1 MELEKERPTESEPC
15 ESDKMINE
23 LLNASTISSITSIT
37 SSDRSDCDSL
47 EKNIETMVNNS
58 KVYYQS
64 LSDDAFKTSIEEID
78 NINRT
83 INIDKT
89 GNDMD
94 FEPKIDKLENSSVL
108 EDHLVD
114 SGVFA
119 DQVNCDIQRNFD
131 DLGNS
136 PTRNVRTLRKLPKS
150 KTFDS
155 TMSAY
160 GKTYDNS
167 YDRRSSNSRTHVFM
181 TSQECV
187 VVPGCRLPRETIASR
202 LRFEKQHLS
211 HEKECGYDD
220 YLTPLQRKE
229 ILIRDLKRRV
239 RELSSII
246 VDKDKEIALY
256 KQDVDEETSKV

>member
-1 MELEKERPTESEPC
+1 MELEEERPVESEHC

-23 LLNASTISSITSIT
+23 FLNASTISSITSIT

-47 EKNIETMVNNS
+47 KKSMETMGNNS
-58 KVYYQS
+58 KVYEQS
-64 LSDDAFKTSIEEID
+64 LSDDAFKTSIDEID
-78 NINRT
+78 NISRK
-83 INIDKT
+83 IDQT
-89 GNDMD
+89 RNDMD

-108 EDHLVD
+108 EDHLED

-119 DQVNCDIQRNFD
+119 DQVNCDLQTNFD
-131 DLGNS
+131 NLGNS
-136 PTRNVRTLRKLPKS
+136 PTRNVRALSKLPKS

-181 TSQECV
+181 TSHECV